1 VWFTDVFGLTRKI
14 PMSVTVSIHRIVSL
28 PLCNPNRGMDGLP
41 KTMYYGGVLRSRV
54 SSQCIK
60 AALRDEF
67 DPGSIGLDAT
77 VRSTVVAQKR
87 VAPGLI
93 AKGLSEPEAVAATN
107 ALMALFVGERDSS
120 PASAGSSED
129 VISEDDEKKGSA
141 KKGKRDKNQPIAV
154 EDLATSAPLVLG
166 EREIEALIE
175 VAYAYAKFG
184 AGHDL
189 RKLVEGKSKPQGPLG
204 KAIEALH
211 AIKVQAGLD
220 GALFGRMST
229 GVAISR
235 VDSAVAVAHAMG
247 VGAVQSV
254 ADAWTA
260 QDQLRDTPGAGHIST
275 RELIAG
281 VFLMEVYINVDD
293 LRRNI
298 GLSPDQEHA
307 LIEMIVASVLR
318 WQPVAMVG
326 STAPHADPGEALI
339 TIGEGQP
346 LSLARVYERPCEHV
360 TEAAWERL
368 IAHSEK
374 MWARAGRPDVVLT
387 LEQQGSVDGLA
398 RTVASAAVAA
408 PVFAAAE

>member
-1 VWFTDVFGLTRKI
+1 
-14 PMSVTVSIHRIVSL
+14 MSVTVSIHRIISL

-77 VRSTVVAQKR
+77 VRTTLVAQER
-87 VAPGLI
+87 IAPALI
-93 AKGLSEPEAVAATN
+93 EKGLSEPDAVAATS
-107 ALMALFVGERDSS
+107 ALMALFVGEGDNG
-120 PASAGSSED
+120 PASTGSSED
-129 VISEDDEKKGSA
+129 TASEDDEKEGSA
-141 KKGKRDKNQPIAV
+141 KEAKKGPVKKAKTGKSQPITV
-154 EDLATSAPLVLG
+154 EELPGSAPLVLG

-175 VAYAYAKFG
+175 VAFAYAKFG
-184 AGHDL
+184 GDQNL
-189 RKLVEGKSKPQGPLG
+189 RKLVEAKGKGKDTLPSPLA
-204 KAIEALH
+204 KAIDALQT
-211 AIKVQAGLD
+211 IKVRAGLD

-260 QDQLRDTPGAGHIST
+260 QDQLREVGAGHIST
-275 RELIAG
+275 REMISG
-281 VFLMEVYINVDD
+281 VFLVEVYINVDD
-293 LRRNI
+293 VRRNI
-298 GLSPDQEHA
+298 PGLSLHQERA
-307 LIEMIVASVLR
+307 LIEMIASSVLR

-346 LSLARVYERPCEHV
+346 LSLARAFERPCEHV
-360 TEAAWERL
+360 TEVAWARL
-368 IAHSEK
+368 VEHADK
-374 MWARAGRPDVVLT
+374 MWGRVGRPKGVLT
-387 LEQQGSVDGLA
+387 LEREGTVEGLVQA
-398 RTVASAAVAA
+398 AASSAVAPA
-408 PVFAAAE
+408 RIAAE

>member
-1 VWFTDVFGLTRKI
+1 
-14 PMSVTVSIHRIVSL
+14 MSVTVSIHRIVSL

-60 AALRDEF
+60 AALRGEF
-67 DPGSIGLDAT
+67 DPSAIGLDAT
-77 VRSTVVAQKR
+77 IRSTVVAQKR
-87 VAPGLI
+87 IAPGLI

-120 PASAGSSED
+120 PAGAGSSEE
-129 VISEDDEKKGSA
+129 VTSEDDEKKGSA
-141 KKGKRDKNQPIAV
+141 KKGKKVKDQPIMV
-154 EDLATSAPLVLG
+154 EDLVTSAPLVLG

-275 RELIAG
+275 RELISG
-281 VFLMEVYINVDD
+281 VFLLEVYINVDD

-298 GLSPDQEHA
+298 PGLSPDQERA

-339 TIGEGQP
+339 VIGKGQP
-346 LSLARVYERPCEHV
+346 LSMARAYERPCEHI
-360 TEAAWERL
+360 TEVAWERL
-368 IAHSEK
+368 LAHSEK
-374 MWARAGRPDVVLT
+374 IWARAGRPDITLT
-387 LEQQGSVDGLA
+387 LEQQGSVEGLA
-398 RTVASAAVAA
+398 RAAASGAVAA
-408 PVFAAAE
+408 PVSAAAE

>member
-1 VWFTDVFGLTRKI
+1 
-14 PMSVTVSIHRIVSL
+14 MSVNVSIHRIVSL

-41 KTMYYGGVLRSRV
+41 KTMYYGGILRSRV

-60 AALRDEF
+60 AALRDKF
-67 DPGSIGLDAT
+67 DPTSIGLDAT
-77 VRSTVVAQKR
+77 VRSTMVAQKR
-87 VAPGLI
+87 IAPALI
-93 AKGLSEPEAVAATN
+93 AKGLNEFAAVAATN
-107 ALMALFVGERDSS
+107 ALMALFVGEEDKK
-120 PASAGSSED
+120 AAGAALSED
-129 VISEDDEKKGSA
+129 EVSEDDEKKGSA
-141 KKGKRDKNQPIAV
+141 KKGKKAKNQPVKV
-154 EDLATSAPLVLG
+154 EDLPTSAPLVLG

-260 QDQLRDTPGAGHIST
+260 QDKLPRQSGAGHIST
-275 RELIAG
+275 RELISG
-281 VFLMEVYINVDD
+281 VFLLEVYINVDD

-298 GLSPDQEHA
+298 PGLLPEQERA

-339 TIGEGQP
+339 VVGKGQP
-346 LSLARVYERPCEHV
+346 LSLARAYERPCEHV

-368 IAHSEK
+368 VAHSEK
-374 MWARAGRPDVVLT
+374 MRARAGRPDIELT
-387 LEQQGSVDGLA
+387 LEQEGSVDALA
-398 RTVASAAVAA
+398 RAAASAAVAPA
-408 PVFAAAE
+408 VSAAAE

>member
-1 VWFTDVFGLTRKI
+1 
-14 PMSVTVSIHRIVSL
+14 MSVTVSIHRIISL

-77 VRSTVVAQKR
+77 VRSTLVAQKR
-87 VAPGLI
+87 IAPALI
-93 AKGLSEPEAVAATN
+93 AKGLSVPEAVAATS
-107 ALMALFVGERDSS
+107 ALMGLFVGEGDSG

-129 VISEDDEKKGSA
+129 AASEDDEKEGSA
-141 KKGKRDKNQPIAV
+141 KEAKKGPVKKAKTGKSQPITV
-154 EDLATSAPLVLG
+154 EELPGSAPLVLG

-175 VAYAYAKFG
+175 VAFAYARFG
-184 AGHDL
+184 GDQNL
-189 RKLVEGKSKPQGPLG
+189 RKLVEAKGKVKVPDPLA
-204 KAIEALH
+204 KAIDALQ
-211 AIKVQAGLD
+211 AIKVRAGLD

-235 VDSAVAVAHAMG
+235 VDSAVAVAHAIG

-260 QDQLRDTPGAGHIST
+260 QDQLREVGAGHIST
-275 RELIAG
+275 REMISG
-281 VFLMEVYINVDD
+281 VFLVEVYINVDD
-293 LRRNI
+293 VRRNI
-298 GLSPDQEHA
+298 PGLSAAQERD
-307 LIEMIVASVLR
+307 LIEMIVTAVLR

-346 LSLARVYERPCEHV
+346 LSMARAYERPCEHV
-360 TEAAWERL
+360 TDTAWERL
-368 IAHSEK
+368 VAHSEK
-374 MWARAGRPDVVLT
+374 MWARAGRPDIVLM
-387 LEQQGSVDGLA
+387 LAQEGSVDALA
-398 RTVASAAVAA
+398 RAAASAAVAA
-408 PVFAAAE
+408 PVSAAAE

>member
-1 VWFTDVFGLTRKI
+1 
-14 PMSVTVSIHRIVSL
+14 MHRIVSL

-60 AALRDEF
+60 AALRDAF

-77 VRSTVVAQKR
+77 VRTTLVARKR
-87 VAPGLI
+87 IAPALI
-93 AKGLSEPEAVAATN
+93 DKGLTEPEAVAATN
-107 ALMALFVGERDSS
+107 ELMALFVKEDNAAAGAAS
-120 PASAGSSED
+120 PEDEASA
-129 VISEDDEKKGSA
+129 DDDKKGSA
-141 KKGKRDKNQPIAV
+141 KEGKKGSAKREKKDKSHPVKLQ
-154 EDLATSAPLVLG
+154 DLPGSAPLVLG

-175 VAYAYAKFG
+175 VAHAYAKFG
-184 AGHDL
+184 AGLDL
-189 RKLVEGKSKPQGPLG
+189 RKQVEAKGRGVDKLQGQLAE
-204 KAIEALH
+204 AIRALQ

-260 QDQLRDTPGAGHIST
+260 QDEYRDAGAGHIST
-275 RELIAG
+275 RELISG
-281 VFLMEVYINVDD
+281 VFLLEVYINVGDV
-293 LRRNI
+293 RRNI
-298 GLSPDQEHA
+298 PGLSAQQERA

-339 TIGEGQP
+339 TVGEGQP
-346 LSLARVYERPCEHV
+346 LSMARAYERPCEHV
-360 TEAAWERL
+360 TEAAWARL
-368 IAHSEK
+368 MAHSEK
-374 MWARAGRPDVVLT
+374 MWVRAGRPEIVLT
-387 LEQQGSVDGLA
+387 LEHEGSVDALA
-398 RTVASAAVAA
+398 RAAASAAVAA
-408 PVFAAAE
+408 PVSAAAE

>member
-1 VWFTDVFGLTRKI
+1 
-14 PMSVTVSIHRIVSL
+14 
-28 PLCNPNRGMDGLP
+28 
-41 KTMYYGGVLRSRV
+41 
-54 SSQCIK
+54 
-60 AALRDEF
+60 
-67 DPGSIGLDAT
+67 
-77 VRSTVVAQKR
+77 VVAQKR
-87 VAPGLI
+87 IAPALI
-93 AKGLSEPEAVAATN
+93 AKGLGEPEAVAVTN

-120 PASAGSSED
+120 PASAGPSEE
-129 VISEDDEKKGSA
+129 VTSEDDEKKGSA
-141 KKGKRDKNQPIAV
+141 KKGRKVKDRPATI
-154 EDLATSAPLVLG
+154 EDLVTSAPLVLG

-204 KAIEALH
+204 KAIEALQ

-281 VFLMEVYINVDD
+281 VFLLEVYINVDD

-298 GLSPDQEHA
+298 PGLSPDQESA
-307 LIEMIVASVLR
+307 LIEMVITSVLR

-339 TIGEGQP
+339 VVGQGQP
-346 LSLARVYERPCEHV
+346 LSLARAYERPATMSPKRH
-360 TEAAWERL
+360 
-368 IAHSEK
+368 
-374 MWARAGRPDVVLT
+374 
-387 LEQQGSVDGLA
+387 GSVWSPIQKRCGLA
-398 RTVASAAVAA
+398 
-408 PVFAAAE
+408 PVDQTSC

>member
-1 VWFTDVFGLTRKI
+1 
-14 PMSVTVSIHRIVSL
+14 MSVTISMHRIVSL

-77 VRSTVVAQKR
+77 VRTTLVAQKR
-87 VAPGLI
+87 IAPALI
-93 AKGLSEPEAVAATN
+93 EKGLSEAEAVAATN
-107 ALMALFVGERDSS
+107 ELMALFVAKDDN
-120 PASAGSSED
+120 AAAGAASSED
-129 VISEDDEKKGSA
+129 DASEDDDKKGSTKEGKKGSA
-141 KKGKRDKNQPIAV
+141 KAGKKDKSHPV
-154 EDLATSAPLVLG
+154 KVDDLPGSAPLVLG

-184 AGHDL
+184 AGQDL
-189 RKLVEGKSKPQGPLG
+189 RKLVEAKGRGVDKLQGQLAE
-204 KAIEALH
+204 AIRALH

-247 VGAVQSV
+247 VGEVQSV

-260 QDQLRDTPGAGHIST
+260 QDKYRDMGAGHIST
-275 RELIAG
+275 RELISG
-281 VFLMEVYINVDD
+281 VFLLEVYINVDD
-293 LRRNI
+293 VRRNI
-298 GLSPDQEHA
+298 PGLSTDQERA

-346 LSLARVYERPCEHV
+346 LSLARAYERPCRHV
-360 TEAAWERL
+360 TEEAWERL
-368 IAHSEK
+368 LAHSEK
-374 MWARAGRPDVVLT
+374 MWARAGRPDTVLT
-387 LEQQGSVDGLA
+387 LEQQGSVDALA
-398 RTVASAAVAA
+398 RAAASVVVAA
-408 PVFAAAE
+408 RVSAAAE